1 MKQSMNMNKVRVLLA
16 EDHTLVR
23 AGFRALL
30 EKLEG
35 VQVIGEVSDGRAAFK
50 VSKEL
55 QPDVVLMDIAM
66 PEMNGLQATN
76 RIRQE
81 CPNTKILMLSMYTNE
96 EYLMEALRAGAA
108 GYLLKDADRTELE
121 LAIKTVWRG
130 DTYLTPAVA
139 KFTVNAYCRK
149 DDAQL
154 GPLGRLTGRQREI
167 LQLIAEGCSTK
178 QIAQRLDLS
187 VKTVETHRAQ
197 LMDRLEIHDIPGL
210 VRLAIRTGLVRPE

>member
-1 MKQSMNMNKVRVLLA
+1 MGKVRVLLV

-35 VQVIGEVSDGRAAFK
+35 VQVIGEVSNGRDALK

-66 PEMNGLQATN
+66 PEMNGLQATA

-96 EYLMEALRAGAA
+96 EYLKEALRAGAA

-149 DDAQL
+149 DDPDP

>member
-1 MKQSMNMNKVRVLLA
+1 MNKIRVLLV

-35 VQVIGEVSDGRAAFK
+35 IQVIGDVSNGRDALK
-50 VSKEL
+50 ICRDMEP
-55 QPDVVLMDIAM
+55 QVVLMDIAM
-66 PEMNGLQATN
+66 PEMNGLEATS
-76 RIRQE
+76 RMRQE
-81 CPNTKILMLSMYTNE
+81 CPRTKVLMLSMYTNE
-96 EYLMEALRAGAA
+96 EYLKEALRAGAA
-108 GYLLKDADRTELE
+108 GYLLKDADRAELE
-121 LAIKTVWRG
+121 LAIKTVCCG
-130 DTYLTPAVA
+130 ETYLTPAVA
-139 KFTVNAYCRK
+139 KFTLEAYCRQ
-149 DDAQL
+149 DDAQA

-197 LMDRLEIHDIPGL
+197 LMERLEIHDVPGL
-210 VRLAIRTGLVRPE
+210 VRLAIRTGLVRSDT

>member
-1 MKQSMNMNKVRVLLA
+1 MKANMNMGKVRVLLV

-35 VQVIGEVSDGRAAFK
+35 VQVIGEVSNGRDALK

-66 PEMNGLQATN
+66 PEMNGLQATA

-96 EYLMEALRAGAA
+96 EYLKEALRAGAA

-149 DDAQL
+149 DDPDP

>member
-1 MKQSMNMNKVRVLLA
+1 MNMNKVRVLLA

-23 AGFRALL
+23 AGFRVLL

-35 VQVIGEVSDGRAAFK
+35 VQVIGEVSDGRAALK

-178 QIAQRLDLS
+178 QIAQRLNLS

>member
-1 MKQSMNMNKVRVLLA
+1 MKANMNMGKVRVLLV

-35 VQVIGEVSDGRAAFK
+35 VQVIGEVSNGRDALK

-66 PEMNGLQATN
+66 PEMNGLQATG

-96 EYLMEALRAGAA
+96 EYLKEALRAGAA

-130 DTYLTPAVA
+130 DMYLTPAVA

-149 DDAQL
+149 DDPDS
-154 GPLGRLTGRQREI
+154 GSLGRLTGLQREI
-167 LQLIAEGCSTK
+167 LQLIAERCSTT
-178 QIAQRLDLS
+178 QIA
-187 VKTVETHRAQ
+187 
-197 LMDRLEIHDIPGL
+197 
-210 VRLAIRTGLVRPE
+210 

>member
-1 MKQSMNMNKVRVLLA
+1 MNKVRVLLV

-35 VQVIGEVSDGRAAFK
+35 IQVIGEVSNGRDALK
-50 VSKEL
+50 MSKEMA
-55 QPDVVLMDIAM
+55 PEVVLMDIAM
-66 PEMNGLQATN
+66 PEMNGLEATS
-76 RIRQE
+76 RMRQE
-81 CPNTKILMLSMYTNE
+81 CPGTKVLMLSMYTNE
-96 EYLMEALRAGAA
+96 EYLKEALRAGAA
-108 GYLLKDADRTELE
+108 GYLLKDADRAELE
-121 LAIKTVWRG
+121 LAIKTVCRG
-130 DTYLTPAVA
+130 ETYLTPAVA
-139 KFTVNAYCRK
+139 KFTLDAYCRQ
-149 DDAQL
+149 DDAQS

-197 LMDRLEIHDIPGL
+197 LMERLEIHDVPGL
-210 VRLAIRTGLVRPE
+210 VRLAIRTGLIRSDS

>member
-1 MKQSMNMNKVRVLLA
+1 MNMNKVRVLLA

-23 AGFRALL
+23 AGFRVLL

-35 VQVIGEVSDGRAAFK
+35 VQVIGEVSDGRAALK

>member
-1 MKQSMNMNKVRVLLA
+1 MNKVRVLLV

-35 VQVIGEVSDGRAAFK
+35 IQVIGEVSNGRDALK
-50 VSKEL
+50 ISKEME
-55 QPDVVLMDIAM
+55 PEVVLMDIAM
-66 PEMNGLQATN
+66 PEMNGLEATS
-76 RIRQE
+76 RMRQE
-81 CPNTKILMLSMYTNE
+81 CPKTKVLMLSMYTNE
-96 EYLMEALRAGAA
+96 EYLKEALRAGAQ
-108 GYLLKDADRTELE
+108 GYLLKDADRAELE
-121 LAIKTVWRG
+121 LAIKTVCRG
-130 DTYLTPAVA
+130 ETYLTPAVA
-139 KFTVNAYCRK
+139 KFTLDAYCRQG
-149 DDAQL
+149 DAQG

-197 LMDRLEIHDIPGL
+197 LMERLEIHDVPGL
-210 VRLAIRTGLVRPE
+210 VRLAIRTGLVRSDT